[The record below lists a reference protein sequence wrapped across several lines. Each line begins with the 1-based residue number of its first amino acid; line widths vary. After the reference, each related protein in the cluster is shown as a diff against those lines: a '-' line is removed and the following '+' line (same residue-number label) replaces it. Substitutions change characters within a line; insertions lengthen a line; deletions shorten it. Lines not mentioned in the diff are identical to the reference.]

1 MRRIPIAL
9 LVPLLNVVS
18 PFAAIAMAAVNPPNV
33 AMGSS
38 AISVSHVS
46 AGAAGAARRER
57 IRYQIELRHHRW
69 AVRAAIHHVLAIGAQ
84 RQHLT
89 LNQLRAMWQRVA
101 ICEVAGNW
109 SMTGPVYSG
118 IGFRNSS
125 WSQYGGTQFAP
136 VAGRATRDQQILVGM
151 RITGGRVPDQYGCAP
166 GGW

>member
-9 LVPLLNVVS
+9 LVPLLNVLT
-18 PFAAIAMAAVNPPNV
+18 PFAPIAVAAANP
-33 AMGSS
+33 SS
-38 AISVSHVS
+38 AAISSS
-46 AGAAGAARRER
+46 ANSVTHRAARVNVVRRER
-57 IRYQIELRHHRW
+57 IRHQAELRHHRQ

-125 WSQYGGTQFAP
+125 WTQYGGTQFAP
-136 VAGRATRDQQILVGM
+136 VAGRATRDQQILVAM
-151 RITGGRVPDQYGCAP
+151 RITGGRVPDQYGCTP